1 MKVLLSSSA
10 YELTDYYPASEGLA
24 AYNLM
29 DKLRGRVWFYAIA
42 GNVKIRKPLKN
53 AQIYEIRVARDSLRL
68 SNPIIGLMSGLYYQL
83 SSFLI
88 SSKILYG
95 KEVDIVHRM
104 FPAIYGLTFDPISLV
119 ARRMG
124 VPFVIGPICRPIISS
139 LALKGTY
146 MLHLSTVKRAR
157 AVIVQT
163 QVLKEEYSRILDP
176 ERIWVIPLGVDTD
189 FFSPVQKNVDKGWVE
204 VLTVANLT
212 ERKGI
217 DYLIRA
223 VHSLRKHH
231 KVKLRIVGDG
241 PEKRG
246 LREMTSRLGLN
257 EDVVFEGHV
266 PRSKLRDLYRGADIF
281 CLPSL
286 VEPFGKVVIEAMAC
300 GKPAIVTDTE
310 GPSQI
315 VSHMRD
321 GIIVPKGD
329 VGKLAEAISTLLDH
343 KLRVSMGR
351 SARKKAEEYSWREI
365 AEKLYRVYE
374 TCLENPKK

>member
-24 AYNLM
+24 AYNIM
-29 DKLRGRVWFYAIA
+29 DKLSDRVWFYAIS

-53 AQIYEIRVARDSLRL
+53 AQIHEIKVVRDDIRL
-68 SNPIIGLMSGLYYQL
+68 SNPMIALISGLYYQL

-88 SSKILYG
+88 SCKILFE
-95 KEVDIVHRM
+95 KRVDIVHRM

-119 ARRMG
+119 AERIDI
-124 VPFVIGPICRPIISS
+124 PFVIGPICRPVFSS
-139 LALKGTY
+139 PVVKGTY
-146 MLHLSTVKRAR
+146 TLHLSTVKRAS
-157 AVIVQT
+157 ALIVQT
-163 QVLKEEYSRILDP
+163 KGLKGEYSKILDP

-189 FFSPVQKNVDKGWVE
+189 FFSPGQGNADKGWIE

-217 DYLIRA
+217 EYLIRA

-241 PEKRG
+241 PEKRR
-246 LREMTSRLGLN
+246 LREMTSRLGLD

-266 PRSKLRDLYRGADIF
+266 PRLKLRDLYRGADIF

-286 VEPFGKVVIEAMAC
+286 AEPFGKVVIEAMAC

-315 VSHMRD
+315 VSHMKD
-321 GIIVPKGD
+321 GIIVPRGD
-329 VGKLAEAISTLLDH
+329 YRKLAEAISLLLDR
-343 KLRVSMGR
+343 KLRISMGR
-351 SARKKAEEYSWREI
+351 SARKKAEEYSWKEV
-365 AEKLYRVYE
+365 AEKLYKVYE
-374 TCLENPKK
+374 VCLEKAKK